1 MALPNIAK
9 YFKEQ
14 SHEEREHAQKLIDYQ
29 IMRGG
34 NLVLS
39 DVKAPEIQNWG
50 SALNGESSRTSRESA
65 LLELVLAGLF

>member
-14 SHEEREHAQKLIDYQ
+14 SYEEREHAQKLIDYQ

-50 SALNGESSRTSRESA
+50 SALNGEFFW
-65 LLELVLAGLF
+65 LV